1 VVLNNK
7 KGGGIMGKINYNETC
22 KIYDLVRE
30 GDMVTINRIIEEGKI
45 DCNSTVLEI
54 GCGTG
59 NYAVAIANL
68 TEAQVYGMDQSEGM
82 LEKASAKQ
90 SKVSFTKGDAVTL
103 EKFEDNYFD
112 VIYMVDVIHHI
123 KDINTMFKNIYR
135 VLRKEGTVFIF
146 TDSYENIKNRLTTK
160 YFPETLEVEINRYQ
174 SNEEIFKAMR
184 GNGFHSI
191 KADNLDVG
199 CDDEAGE
206 KLIKIAEK
214 QGYSMFNLI
223 SQEAIARG
231 IERLKEDLKKGKI
244 KNQGKASYISAI
256 K

>member
-1 VVLNNK
+1 
-7 KGGGIMGKINYNETC
+7 MGKINYNETC

-30 GDMVTINRIIEEGKI
+30 EDMVTINRIIEEGKI
-45 DCNSTVLEI
+45 DYNSRVLEI

-68 TEAQVYGMDQSEGM
+68 TQASVYGVDQSEGM
-82 LEKASAKQ
+82 LEKAAAKD
-90 SKVSFTKGDAVTL
+90 SKVKFTTGNAVTL
-103 EKFEDNYFD
+103 EGFEDNYFD
-112 VIYMVDVIHHI
+112 VIYMIDVIHHI
-123 KDINTMFKNIYR
+123 KDIKTMFENIYR

-146 TDSYENIKNRLTTK
+146 TDSYENIRKRLTTK
-160 YFPETLEVEINRYQ
+160 YFPETLEVEFNRYQ
-174 SNEEIFKAMR
+174 STEEIVEAMKE
-184 GNGFHSI
+184 NSFNNI

-199 CDDEAGE
+199 CDEEAGE

-223 SQEAIARG
+223 SQEAINRG
-231 IERLKEDLKKGKI
+231 IERLKEDLKKGKVT
-244 KNQGKASYISAI
+244 NQGKASYISGN